1 MGMDQQLLTG
11 VIGAGLVDPED
22 VRALVVKRA
31 VCNQLL
37 DRAPWQKGG
46 IQLEQRLR
54 PELSRSQRTLY
65 GVRNT
70 RIRNFDET
78 ARVTG
83 VIAHETIT
91 EIENVHG
98 CAPRTYAA
106 LAVSLTRQEPA
117 PSSRSPP
124 DRDDGLER
132 FNASYVRRDGCRLF
146 YSGQPRIALPHH
158 AQPTLTTP
166 FSVSQLLREF
176 RRDQT
181 ES

>member
-31 VCNQLL
+31 VCNQLV
-37 DRAPWQKGG
+37 DRAPWQKSG
-46 IQLEQRLR
+46 IKLEQRLR
-54 PELSRSQRTLY
+54 PELSRIQCTLY

-98 CAPRTYAA
+98 CAPRTHTA
-106 LAVSLTRQEPA
+106 LAVSLTCQEPA
-117 PSSRSPP
+117 PSSRSPQTVTV
-124 DRDDGLER
+124 GWS
-132 FNASYVRRDGCRLF
+132 ASTQVMCVVRVADCPTVGSHVLLCRITHD
-146 YSGQPRIALPHH
+146 PR
-158 AQPTLTTP
+158 
-166 FSVSQLLREF
+166 
-176 RRDQT
+176 
-181 ES
+181 